1 MRTRPRTRPR
11 TALIPAAGAIVLALV
26 AGACAASTSTTAP
39 TAATGSAA
47 GSSTSQ
53 APAPSGTAAST
64 DPSAAAT
71 DAARSELPASSPDA
85 SGIFGSV
92 DLLDSLDRYEI
103 TVEMAGSNGTSTMDV
118 TTIREP
124 VIATKA
130 DVDTAGQQI
139 SIVRIGDKAWLKQ
152 GTSGFIAVPVAAVS
166 TLTDAFAPEKL
177 FASFK
182 NQPAFASLT
191 AVGTE
196 TKNGVQATHYHVDDR
211 TPLPPG
217 SKSLPPGAMGDVWV
231 SEDGYLVALEF
242 SGAATDVAGQGT
254 IDSMKIEVS
263 HINDAGLEI
272 QPPG

>member
-1 MRTRPRTRPR
+1 MRTRPRRPS
-11 TALIPAAGAIVLALV
+11 IPAAAAIVLALLV
-26 AGACAASTSTTAP
+26 AACGASTSTTAP
-39 TAATGSAA
+39 TAATASASA
-47 GSSTSQ
+47 PRTSD
-53 APAPSGTAAST
+53 APVE
-64 DPSAAAT
+64 SAAAASSEPSAGAT
-71 DAARSELPASSPDA
+71 DAQESQPPASGPDP

-92 DLLDSLDRYEI
+92 DLLDSLNRYEI
-103 TVEMAGSNGTSTMDV
+103 TVEIGGSNGTTNMDV

-152 GTSGFIAVPVAAVS
+152 GSSGYIPVPVATVS

-182 NQPAFASLT
+182 NQPAFESLT

-196 TKNGVQATHYHVDDR
+196 TKNGVQATHYHVDDK

-217 SKSLPPGAMGDVWV
+217 SESLPPGAQGDVWV

-254 IDSMKIEVS
+254 VDAMKIEVS
-263 HINDAGLEI
+263 HINDPALEI
-272 QPPG
+272 HPPG